1 MLKGLSSRKQ
11 YKEKVHLLLSLLV
24 LKTSATTGN
33 LVFQIRHLTFEK
45 YNYCYRLSSPLELER
60 RKLPFFVILNLLIKT
75 GKTDPHRFSKVKK
88 SKWDNN
94 YANFSAL
101 LLKGSLYFITQ
112 SPLFP
117 SPTFQVLFIYLGKRE
132 A

>member
-1 MLKGLSSRKQ
+1 MTQFVLSLYTERTFIWEAIQRKGS
-11 YKEKVHLLLSLLV
+11 LLSLLV

-45 YNYCYRLSSPLELER
+45 YNYCYRLSSPLELDR

-101 LLKGSLYFITQ
+101 LLKGSF
-112 SPLFP
+112 
-117 SPTFQVLFIYLGKRE
+117 
-132 A
+132 